1 MIEELST
8 DQEKWSKSL
17 LPYRQPID
25 PSPWPKLTDR
35 LSPPALHTYT
45 SSPSYNVSTTSCA
58 AQDREPIPGLNN
70 AEIDSVLGE
79 RELGVLG
86 IDLKRTWP
94 EGAVGRERTEKAR
107 DRSWALEDVE
117 RRWWEGWLQERQPR
131 QENGTRGAKGDARET
146 KANGTLDSDRKPP
159 SFGKIT
165 LSYFQVTFLSIL
177 LLQNY
182 SALCEWKRILALVL
196 TCKSALLQ
204 HPESFAQFLEILK
217 LQLERMDDVEGGLF
231 DMLDSSGDAGV
242 AGAGGG
248 GGNYL
253 LDLLKGF
260 RKTVK
265 ELLSEE
271 DGHRKGQQRGVE
283 DIQEALFT
291 LEAWC
296 REAYGWEFSGGDA
309 RLRSGVVELEDGE
322 NVDLEMERDT
332 RLEEE
337 EETGDWAPVIVET

>member
-1 MIEELST
+1 M
-8 DQEKWSKSL
+8 
-17 LPYRQPID
+17 
-25 PSPWPKLTDR
+25 
-35 LSPPALHTYT
+35 
-45 SSPSYNVSTTSCA
+45 
-58 AQDREPIPGLNN
+58 
-70 AEIDSVLGE
+70 LGE
-79 RELGVLG
+79 RELGFLG

-117 RRWWEGWLQERQPR
+117 RRWWEGWLEEKEDGEQRR
-131 QENGTRGAKGDARET
+131 QENSTRGANGDAGSIV
-146 KANGTLDSDRKPP
+146 ASGTVDGRKPQ

-196 TCKSALLQ
+196 TCRSALLQ
-204 HPESFAQFLEILK
+204 HPTFFSRFLETLK

-242 AGAGGG
+242 VGVGGG
-248 GGNYL
+248 GGGGGGGVNYL

-260 RKTVK
+260 GKTVK
-265 ELLSEE
+265 ELSEE
-271 DGHRKGQQRGVE
+271 EGQRKGKQRGVE
-283 DIQEALFT
+283 AIQEALSA

-309 RLRSGVVELEDGE
+309 RLRSGIVELEDGE
-322 NVDLEMERDT
+322 NVDLEMERDI

-337 EETGDWAPVIVET
+337 EETGDWAPVIVEM